1 MLKSKNQFM
10 KNTIIINIGDELLSG
25 HTVNTN
31 ASFISLKLYDIG
43 ILTNETRVIPDTKE
57 ALMDV
62 LTETV
67 GKFYTIIIS
76 GGLGPTH
83 DDKTKN
89 ILCEFFSSELK
100 FNNDIWKNI
109 ETLFSGWNIKISDIN
124 KEQAQFP
131 HNAKLIKNLF
141 GTAPGIHYSSNG
153 SEIFALPGVPT
164 EMKAMVSDYII
175 PFLNGNN
182 ENSIVFKDINTYNIP
197 ESNLYEILSSDKDF
211 PYDTEIA
218 FLPKGYGVTV
228 RIKAMGTDKKQLTD
242 KVDNVICI
250 IAEKIPKNI
259 IGYDIVDPAEKVFE
273 LLLKRKLKISFAES
287 CTGGLVAK
295 KITDISGSSK
305 VFEESFVTYS
315 NDSKFKQLSVNPIT
329 LSQIGAVSYETVDEM
344 LDGLLA
350 VTDADVVCAI
360 SGIAGPDGGTP
371 EKPVGTIYIGTA
383 LRKNNKRIV
392 KLHST
397 LGNRTTIRERSANK
411 LFIQAIELLTK

>member
-1 MLKSKNQFM
+1 M
-10 KNTIIINIGDELLSG
+10 KNALIINIGDELLSG

-43 ILTNETRVIPDTKE
+43 ILTSETRVIPDTEE
-57 ALMDV
+57 ALKDV
-62 LTETV
+62 LNKTV
-67 GKFYTIIIS
+67 GKFESIIIS

-100 FNNDIWKNI
+100 FNDDIWKDI
-109 ETLFSGWNIKISDIN
+109 ENLFSNRNIKISEIN
-124 KEQAQFP
+124 KEQALFP
-131 HNAKLIKNLF
+131 HNAKVIKNIY
-141 GTAPGIHYSSNG
+141 GTAPGIHYSVKK

-175 PFLNGNN
+175 PFVRQRS
-182 ENSIVFKDINTYNIP
+182 ENSIVYKDINTYNIP
-197 ESNLYEILSSDKDF
+197 ESNLYEIVSSDTDF

-218 FLPKGYGVTV
+218 FLPKGYGVTI
-228 RIKAMGTDKKQLTD
+228 RIKAMGADEKQLTD
-242 KVDNVICI
+242 KVDKVVKTIS
-250 IAEKIPKNI
+250 EKIPEYI
-259 IGYDIVDPAEKVFE
+259 IGYDIDDPAEKVFK
-273 LLLKRKLKISFAES
+273 LLLQRKLKITFAES

-295 KITDISGSSK
+295 KLTDIPGSSK

-329 LSQIGAVSYETVDEM
+329 LAQNGAVSYETVDEM

-350 VTDADVVCAI
+350 VTNADVVCSI
-360 SGIAGPDGGTP
+360 SGIAGPDGGTTG
-371 EKPVGTIYIGTA
+371 KPVGTIYIGTA
-383 LRKNNKRIV
+383 LRENNKRIV

-397 LGNRTTIRERSANK
+397 FGSRTAIRERSANK
-411 LFIQAIELLTK
+411 LFIQVIELLTKQN